1 MPSSNLR
8 FLWTLPR
15 FLKSLMGVFFFAL
28 PRFNV
33 LGTTSIKEEGICSY
47 HQELGAHFPQLG
59 VVLALE

>member
-1 MPSSNLR
+1 
-8 FLWTLPR
+8 
-15 FLKSLMGVFFFAL
+15 MGVFFFAL